1 MEAILNKDTNP
12 ARHQAGHH
20 LVLRHHNILVTVT
33 CNREHIRVH
42 LSTVN
47 HLTQVT
53 LNKLQLDTLLPG
65 INPLCH
71 HPSRVSMII
80 TVSNSHR
87 PQTVVEAQ
95 PHRQTPQ
102 GTVTTSMGLVM
113 AKLVRDTSK
122 VGTELIMLR
131 NNRNM
136 AKLAMTS
143 NRVVMAAPLTR
154 VKRKIHLRALH
165 NRRLSL
171 DKLGM
176 EQLVNSLLL
185 KVVLVKQGM
194 ELLQLLRVV
203 TAASLQRLTV
213 LDMEHH
219 HLLENHRLM
228 LRASSLLALLGAM
241 VVSLGMR
248 NQLGQVMDS
257 LQHMGMVKH
266 LRGMGHM
273 EDTHKLLLVVVTLLM
288 GLVELLLVVVV
299 VVHRPP
305 RVLHQLDRL
314 RHPRRVDNFYG
325 KVSAVIKIQASMLFI
340 CFPHDIF

>member
-1 MEAILNKDTNP
+1 MEAIHNKDTNP

-20 LVLRHHNILVTVT
+20 LVLRHHNNLATVT
-33 CNREHIRVH
+33 CNRAHILVH

-53 LNKLQLDTLLPG
+53 LNKLPLATPLPG

-71 HPSRVSMII
+71 HPSRASMII
-80 TVSNSHR
+80 TVSNSPR

-122 VGTELIMLR
+122 VGTELTTPR
-131 NNRNM
+131 DM
-136 AKLAMTS
+136 AKLGMTS
-143 NRVVMAAPLTR
+143 NRVVMAAPLIR
-154 VKRKIHLRALH
+154 VKRKIQPKALH

-171 DKLGM
+171 DKL
-176 EQLVNSLLL
+176 VNSLL

-194 ELLQLLRVV
+194 ELLQLLRLVV

-219 HLLENHRLM
+219 HLLENHRLI
-228 LRASSLLALLGAM
+228 LRTSSLLALLGAM

-248 NQLGQVMDS
+248 NQLGRVMDS

-266 LRGMGHM
+266 LRDMGHM

-288 GLVELLLVVVV
+288 GLLELLLVVE
-299 VVHRPP
+299 HRLP
-305 RVLHQLDRL
+305 RVPHQLDRL
-314 RHPRRVDNFYG
+314 RHPQRVHNFYG
-325 KVSAVIKIQASMLFI
+325 KVSAVTKILASLLFI
-340 CFPHDIF
+340 CFLHDIF